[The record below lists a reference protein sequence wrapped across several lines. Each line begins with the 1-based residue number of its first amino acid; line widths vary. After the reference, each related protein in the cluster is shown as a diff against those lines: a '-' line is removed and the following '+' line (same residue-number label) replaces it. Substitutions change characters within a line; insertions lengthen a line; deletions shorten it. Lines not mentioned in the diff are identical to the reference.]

1 MIKSSY
7 ILITTLCFLFV
18 QKYSYSQVTIG
29 NFNANAS
36 VLVLKLS
43 VSDFTISPPVIAM
56 DDENFNSA
64 LSVASI
70 IIDSLPPKSDIYP
83 DDYIT
88 SKPKATIFIWFKLD
102 GNFNTIGEICSQDN
116 FRDFVG
122 ATKYSYMWIKFEKLN
137 VSKTILG
144 PVVDETLWYHFA
156 SVFDGTTAELKLYL
170 KGVEVNQ
177 ESGLGTNFAT
187 TNNQFN
193 FAIRRRANGVNN
205 YFHGSTDE
213 VRVYDIALS
222 PNQIQEQIYQE
233 IEHIGGKV
241 HASTIPKD
249 IDRATSN
256 WSNLKLFYILNLI
269 YSISLIDN
277 SQFSKNGLLNN
288 IITVKNQTTPVP
300 YVANTSGT
308 WATTGAWKYG
318 NIWDITSLPNKDWVI
333 VQGTI
338 IASHTHFGLL
348 IDSGSELEIQS
359 DRLLQ
364 NISYVKLD
372 EQINLVG
379 ESKLILTTSSDFDVI
394 SSGYLECDQQG
405 QSNTY
410 NYNYNF
416 WSSLLNTSENNTDY
430 SIIAILK
437 YGAIARIYRTD
448 DLTFV

>member
-43 VSDFTISPPVIAM
+43 VPDFTISPPVIAM
-56 DDENFNSA
+56 DDENFN
-64 LSVASI
+64 
-70 IIDSLPPKSDIYP
+70 
-83 DDYIT
+83 
-88 SKPKATIFIWFKLD
+88 
-102 GNFNTIGEICSQDN
+102 TIGEICSQDN
-116 FRDFVG
+116 FRVFVG

-156 SVFDGTTAELKLYL
+156 SVFDGATPELKLYL

-213 VRVYDIALS
+213 VRVYYIALS

-241 HASTIPKD
+241 HGSTIPKD

-277 SQFSKNGLLNN
+277 SKFSKNGLLNN
-288 IITVKNQTTPVP
+288 IITVKNQTTPIP

-333 VQGTI
+333 VLVTI
-338 IASHTHFGLL
+338 IASHTDFGLL

-359 DRLLQ
+359 DQLLH

-372 EQINLVG
+372 EQINLVR
-379 ESKLILTTSSDFDVI
+379 ESQLILTTSSDLDVI

-405 QSNTY
+405 QSNT
-410 NYNYNF
+410 YNYNF

-448 DLTFV
+448 DLMFV